1 MRRSLSVLPLVLL
14 NVAFLAACSSTPPDT
29 EPGQVSAVSTPSATD
44 RAHEVSEQSTSA
56 DALMFLVE
64 HRSDFEIDPVQL
76 ATACEKVF
84 GSAEEIAATLGADAV
99 QGSHTYTSP
108 VCAYGRIYFAITDF
122 AKVGKPGDHPWGEF
136 GPDGCRSDNIDGSF
150 HECRKGDLVVQDGTW
165 DRDAMTNEDRAK
177 MASIV
182 QAVRDQLPA
191 A

>member
-1 MRRSLSVLPLVLL
+1 MRRRLSVLPLILL

-29 EPGQVSAVSTPSATD
+29 APDPVSAVTTPSATD
-44 RAHEVSEQSTSA
+44 RAGKVHEQSTSA

-64 HRSDFEIDPVQL
+64 HRSDFDVDPVQL

-84 GSAEEIAATLGADAV
+84 GSTEDIAAALGADV
-99 QGSHTYTSP
+99 VEGSHTYTSP
-108 VCAYGRIYFAITDF
+108 ACGYGQVVFSITDF

-136 GPDGCRSDNIDGSF
+136 GLDGCRSDKIDGSS
-150 HECRKGDLVVQDGTW
+150 HECRKGDLVVQVGTW
-165 DRDAMTNEDRAK
+165 DRDALTNKDRAK
-177 MASIV
+177 MASTV